1 MAAGFTLQ
9 DYAFAAPPQWLRN
22 DLADH
27 IELRSPDSGCL
38 IMLLE
43 PQPGSGD
50 LDAAA
55 ASAFSLMYPP
65 ATWQQRNAGKKA
77 FTLVRGQTA
86 QKLPYS
92 MVDAEMSMES
102 AAGFHPERGV
112 AVAIQAADAVAIIAA
127 RHSDFSIAHGNCY
140 GKYDY
145 WPRFFDSFEIATI
158 GSNVAADSTPE
169 TRLIGAWRSED
180 GGPAMRDYVFRDDG
194 IYLAGGGVGTTSV
207 SMDDRYEYITHT
219 SYSSDGD
226 GKFSIDGEKL
236 TLRPHG
242 GDAEEARVRLVEV
255 NDGGEGWRDQLRL
268 LKSDAAGPY
277 EARFERAPVT
287 P

>member
-9 DYAFAAPPQWLRN
+9 DFAFAAPPQWLRADFN
-22 DLADH
+22 DH
-27 IELRSPDSGCL
+27 IELRSPDPGCL

-50 LDAAA
+50 LDGAA
-55 ASAFSLMYPP
+55 ASAFALMYPSV
-65 ATWQQRNAGKKA
+65 TWQQRNSGKKA
-77 FTLVRGQTA
+77 FILVRGQTA

-112 AVAIQAADAVAIIAA
+112 AVAIQVGDSFAIIVA
-127 RHSDFSIAHGNCY
+127 RHNDFSIAHGNCY

-145 WPRFFDSFEIATI
+145 WPRFFDSFEIATTA
-158 GSNVAADSTPE
+158 SSTE
-169 TRLIGAWRSED
+169 RESLESRLIGAWHSED
-180 GGPAMRDYVFRDDG
+180 GGPAMRTYLFRDDG
-194 IYLAGGGVGTTSV
+194 TYLESGGVGTTSV
-207 SMDDRYEYITHT
+207 SSDERFEYTTHT

-226 GKFSIDGEKL
+226 SRFSVDGELL
-236 TLRPHG
+236 TFRPHG
-242 GDAEEARVRLVEV
+242 GDAEEARIQLVQV

-277 EARFERAPVT
+277 EVKLERAPVT